1 MPVHFLASAVSS
13 TIPTEYWASLAASFI
28 AVSFLKT
35 WSKGAKLLDPQPPS
49 PSQSKDTTITPPP
62 PSLSSDA
69 LFTDLHGR
77 IVLVASG
84 AFTPLG
90 VVTISA
96 LAHRGAQ
103 IIALTPNIS
112 DPEVIQIIHLIRD
125 STQSELIYAEQCD
138 LANLESVSA
147 FAALWNAGDKKQAEG
162 VRRLD
167 SLLFL
172 PPSRH
177 ELDRVPLEQHLKG
190 KANGGGRREAIYQ
203 LHVLSRFHLVN
214 SLLSSLLVAPRDRE
228 IRIVSVLS
236 PYYSAGLTLFDV
248 LPPSP
253 SPTFTTSTS
262 TNTTLQS
269 LSQQSYTALVGAAS
283 LRWHAL
289 TCELQ
294 RRLNL
299 LAEADPRPSNK
310 LAGIEVDPSF
320 ASLSGTT
327 DRKGRQEQAGQA
339 MRQHSNISIIN
350 VCPGFERNQD
360 VIETFFPRPKRR
372 FNSTFDGA
380 QREDG
385 VEQNSIKAT
394 TTPILQT
401 QLDSLTAS
409 LNTNQTLS
417 LSLSFF
423 SSTQYHLLFILRFFL
438 LLLLF
443 PLIWLFSKSPATA
456 ANSIV
461 WATCRNLEPLSSRY
475 NRILTPDG
483 KQLRRWQDPLTPGEM
498 YREGRIVRP
507 HLPDRFTNESGE
519 AWIDLWKFEEDQIEM
534 RIKASG
540 GTIKR
545 PKK

>member
-13 TIPTEYWASLAASFI
+13 TIPTEYWASLAASLI

-35 WSKGAKLLDPQPPS
+35 WSKGAKLLDPPPS
-49 PSQSKDTTITPPP
+49 TSRSKDTSTIPPP
-62 PSLSSDA
+62 PPLSSDA

-90 VVTISA
+90 VVTISS

-103 IIALTPNIS
+103 IIALTPDIS

-125 STQSELIYAEQCD
+125 STQSELVYAEQCD
-138 LANLESVSA
+138 LADLASVSA

-172 PPSRH
+172 PPSRQ
-177 ELDRVPLEQHLKG
+177 ELDRVPPSPHNMKRHHG
-190 KANGGGRREAIYQ
+190 TREAIYQ

-214 SLLSSLLVAPRDRE
+214 SLLSSLLVLPRDRE
-228 IRIVSVLS
+228 IRIVSVMS

-248 LPPSP
+248 FNPS
-253 SPTFTTSTS
+253 STTY
-262 TNTTLQS
+262 TNTKTVQS

-283 LRWHAL
+283 LRWHVL

-299 LAEADPRPSNK
+299 LAEADPRPRTK
-310 LAGIEVDPSF
+310 LAGIEVD
-320 ASLSGTT
+320 ASTSASANGTST
-327 DRKGRQEQAGQA
+327 KREKKHQASQA

-350 VCPGFERNQD
+350 VCPGFERNAD
-360 VIETFFPRPKRR
+360 IIDTFFPRPRLHSHS
-372 FNSTFDGA
+372 FTFPETPS
-380 QREDG
+380 EDG
-385 VEQNSIKAT
+385 TDPNHTLQSISM
-394 TTPILQT
+394 LQT
-401 QLDSLTAS
+401 RPEGHH
-409 LNTNQTLS
+409 TLS
-417 LSLSFF
+417 TEASFF
-423 SSTQYHLLFILRFFL
+423 GLYNVLIVLRIFILL
-438 LLLLF
+438 ILW
-443 PLIWLFSKSPATA
+443 PIIWLFTKSPATA

-461 WATCRNLEPLSSRY
+461 WALTRNLEPLSSRY
-475 NRILTPDG
+475 NRILTSTTEIR
-483 KQLRRWQDPLTPGEM
+483 QWSDPLTPGEM

-507 HLPDRFTNESGE
+507 QLPNRFTRAD
-519 AWIDLWKFEEDQIEM
+519 AWIDQWKWEELEIEK
-534 RIKASG
+534 RIKALG
-540 GTIKR
+540 GSIKR
-545 PKK
+545 PNI